1 MPACGKERKR
11 QARNRKDG
19 ACRTN
24 EMKLLFLAIF
34 PLLTIFAGPAFPAE
48 LNVTVYGLR
57 SDLGDVHVA
66 VYNAA
71 DRFPKDGEYLT
82 TAVVAAAAGKVT
94 VTFKGLAAGNYALAV
109 YHDENDNNK
118 FDQGILGVPLEGY
131 GFSNDAAVF
140 FGPPDFAA
148 AAIVLA
154 EPAANITIRMSYW

>member
-1 MPACGKERKR
+1 MKR
-11 QARNRKDG
+11 
-19 ACRTN
+19 
-24 EMKLLFLAIF
+24 LFLAVF
-34 PLLTIFAGPAFPAE
+34 PLLTVLAGPALSAE

-57 SDLGDVHVA
+57 SDLGEVHVA
-66 VYNAA
+66 VYDAA
-71 DRFPKDGEYLT
+71 GSFPKDGESLAD
-82 TAVVAAAAGKVT
+82 AVVAAAAGKVT
-94 VTFKGLAAGNYALAV
+94 VVFKDLAAGKYALAV
-109 YHDENDNNK
+109 YHDENGNNE